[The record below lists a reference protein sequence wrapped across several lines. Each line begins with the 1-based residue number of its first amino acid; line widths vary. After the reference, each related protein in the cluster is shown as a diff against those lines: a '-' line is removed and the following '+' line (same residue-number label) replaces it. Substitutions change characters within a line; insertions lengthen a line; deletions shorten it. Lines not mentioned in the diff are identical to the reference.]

1 MAPRALP
8 GMLGAVVSRPV
19 RHRPGGAP
27 GPALPFRLSAGG
39 GTASHL
45 PWRQPVLAPDWL
57 RHPSAPFSDWWED
70 HGAEGRAPRF
80 GLPWQ
85 GRTLVGLA
93 RRDPPVPPPCLSSR
107 TAASECWPW
116 SRGVASLF
124 HRAAPAL
131 SERLGVREL
140 VQGFTTSLSQKNRT
154 ALSGGKSAKDG
165 LKQKL
170 VTPLQTRLICSV
182 NNSETPWLPRFTCP
196 RLVREHDQQ
205 SPWQRF
211 SSAPAKSG
219 AENTFECSR
228 RFGKE
233 NNTKDLLPQR
243 DFCRAKRAPDEDI
256 IASVQ
261 CILDRESYFVREV
274 DTYLR
279 HSDFLNLRKKE
290 ILYKKWLED
299 VSEPLLQKIEHKMDS
314 QSSKE
319 IQKRKE
325 EQLSLYLDYCKKK
338 GYVALETYD
347 PSEYDPFFLKTH
359 TDCWKV
365 SIPPLQD
372 PLLKDIQRKLIET
385 GIIKQCETGR
395 PCSTRELN
403 KLSRAELPQLPLG
416 RQGMDAAQWLKVP
429 HAYIASEVHQRKR
442 QELMWCL
449 LRGSTTATVDE
460 ASPWLHSRVFAKT

>member
-131 SERLGVREL
+131 SERLGVREVGLFSPAEVHRL

-243 DFCRAKRAPDEDI
+243 DFCRA
-256 IASVQ
+256 
-261 CILDRESYFVREV
+261 
-274 DTYLR
+274 
-279 HSDFLNLRKKE
+279 
-290 ILYKKWLED
+290 
-299 VSEPLLQKIEHKMDS
+299 
-314 QSSKE
+314 
-319 IQKRKE
+319 
-325 EQLSLYLDYCKKK
+325 K

>member
-27 GPALPFRLSAGG
+27 GPARPFLSGSVLEAARPLTCPGG
-39 GTASHL
+39 SLSSLLIGSGTQALLFLIGGKTTEPRGGRPGLGCHGREGRWSAWRGGIRPCLRPAS
-45 PWRQPVLAPDWL
+45 PQGRQP
-57 RHPSAPFSDWWED
+57 
-70 HGAEGRAPRF
+70 
-80 GLPWQ
+80 
-85 GRTLVGLA
+85 
-93 RRDPPVPPPCLSSR
+93 
-107 TAASECWPW
+107 
-116 SRGVASLF
+116 
-124 HRAAPAL
+124 
-131 SERLGVREL
+131 L

-154 ALSGGKSAKDG
+154 ALSRGKSAKDG

>member
-27 GPALPFRLSAGG
+27 GPARPGPARPFLSGSVLEAARPLTCPGG
-39 GTASHL
+39 SLSSLLIGSGTQALLFLIGGKTTEPRGGRPGLGCHGREGRWSAWRGGIRPCLRPAS
-45 PWRQPVLAPDWL
+45 PQGRQP
-57 RHPSAPFSDWWED
+57 
-70 HGAEGRAPRF
+70 
-80 GLPWQ
+80 
-85 GRTLVGLA
+85 
-93 RRDPPVPPPCLSSR
+93 
-107 TAASECWPW
+107 
-116 SRGVASLF
+116 
-124 HRAAPAL
+124 
-131 SERLGVREL
+131 L

-243 DFCRAKRAPDEDI
+243 DFCRA
-256 IASVQ
+256 
-261 CILDRESYFVREV
+261 
-274 DTYLR
+274 
-279 HSDFLNLRKKE
+279 
-290 ILYKKWLED
+290 
-299 VSEPLLQKIEHKMDS
+299 
-314 QSSKE
+314 
-319 IQKRKE
+319 
-325 EQLSLYLDYCKKK
+325 K